1 MIDEPLP
8 DRLGRWRDAVRSGD
22 LVSVRSEADTLLARF
37 ASDPEIVTACTA
49 VQGDDETVANR
60 LGHLLALADDV
71 RVPIAAADHL
81 ASADSIGVLSHG
93 PLTIEVLAAV
103 LQRTDALLP
112 LVTDR
117 PSVARGLVGL
127 GAHPILDDPATAD
140 RLLLPAVAVHEH
152 RVWSSAAI
160 LEMAARATQLD
171 PTAVVVHARP
181 LAHLDERAR
190 AAFRPEAWVDEAA
203 DERWTVPFRPERP

>member
-8 DRLGRWRDAVRSGD
+8 DRLGRWRDAVRAGD
-22 LVSVRSEADTLLARF
+22 LAGIRAEADDLLERN
-37 ASDPEIVTACTA
+37 ASDPELVTACTA
-49 VQGDDETVANR
+49 VHGEDETIVNR
-60 LGHLLALADDV
+60 LGHLLALDDDV
-71 RVPIAAADHL
+71 RVPLAAADHL

-93 PLTIEVLAAV
+93 PLTIEVLTAV
-103 LQRTDALLP
+103 LQRTDELLP

-140 RLLLPAVAVHEH
+140 RLLLPAVAIHEH

-160 LEMAARATQLD
+160 LEMAARATRLD

-181 LAHLDERAR
+181 LAHLDDRAR

-203 DERWTVPFRPERP
+203 DERWTVPFRPDRP